1 MPDHA
6 SMFDVALNRRGRIW
20 AWRVCTAGGN
30 VIMQG
35 SESTRSADTKL
46 TTLCFFCSLPR
57 PIGRGSLQRSS
68 HRLLV
73 GTGERQTGP
82 SLAFR
87 S

>member
-35 SESTRSADTKL
+35 SESTRSAARYKANHAL
-46 TTLCFFCSLPR
+46 FLLLLAAPYRSGLPAAVVPPAPR
-57 PIGRGSLQRSS
+57 R
-68 HRLLV
+68 HW
-73 GTGERQTGP
+73 
-82 SLAFR
+82 
-87 S
+87 